1 MISNS
6 KKSELIRYNTIISS
20 NFGDNCEII
29 CIHLLKNRKIGKRIK
44 TKITLTLQGKCGK
57 TRTIDSQSL
66 TTNRRTLDIN
76 NGFNLCDNPLGICSD
91 CDEDSFAEVSIDYQH
106 DRNEYPRGGI
116 WNEKNNGPARQVK
129 KTSSELY
136 SFTCVNPLCKHP
148 YKMTPSKIVNEKRGC
163 MYCSKGSK
171 NLCGSKDCNVCVN
184 KSLLSTRPNIME
196 VWSSKNEVPP
206 YAIMKTSSIDIFL
219 DCPGCKESYK
229 RNIRTINFTCNLM
242 CKTCKDKS
250 IIRQEITCEECYSK
264 FMRTTDG
271 ETQCQCCKGVNIQSI
286 PLCKKDNCDKCF
298 NRSAKKRQI
307 DEGFGSL
314 IFLEVQNNCTLRD
327 ISRMSGREYQFHCDL
342 CEETISIKFH
352 KKAINCPNCSPKF
365 TTEEYVRKLLYKITN
380 KYFIKTRTLSWL
392 IDNTNNNHLELDG
405 YNDELKVAFEYQG
418 EQHYILTFL
427 NQHNNENLEN
437 TKRKDKLKLKLCH
450 ENGVKLIVV
459 PYWYPHTSV
468 EQFLREY
475 IQ

>member
-1 MISNS
+1 MISNL
-6 KKSELIRYNTIISS
+6 KKTELIKYNDIILKKHGS
-20 NFGDNCEII
+20 NCEIK
-29 CIHLLKNRKIGKRIK
+29 CIDLLKNRKIGKRIK
-44 TKITLTLQGKCGK
+44 TTITLQGKCGK
-57 TRTIDSQSL
+57 TRIIDSESL
-66 TTNRRTLDIN
+66 TKNQQTLDIN

-116 WNEKNNGPARQVK
+116 WNEEINGPARQVK

-196 VWSSKNEVPP
+196 VWSSKNKVPS

-229 RNIRTINFTCNLM
+229 RNITTINDTSKLLCN
-242 CKTCKDKS
+242 TCKGKS

-271 ETQCQCCKGVNIQSI
+271 ETHCQCCKGVNIPSI

-314 IFLEVQNNCTLRD
+314 IFLEAENGCTLRD
-327 ISRMSGREYQFHCDL
+327 ISRMSGQEYLLHCDI
-342 CEETISIKFH
+342 CNETSSINFH
-352 KKAINCPNCSPKF
+352 RKAINCPICSKF
-365 TTEEYVRKLLYKITN
+365 TREEYVKDLLYNIT
-380 KYFIKTRTLSWL
+380 KKDFTKTRTLPWL
-392 IDNTNNNHLELDG
+392 KDDTNNNHMELDG

-418 EQHYILTFL
+418 EQHYILTYK
-427 NQHNNENLEN
+427 NQYNNETLEN
-437 TKRKDKLKLKLCH
+437 IKRKDKLKLKLCY

-459 PYWYPHTSV
+459 PYWVHNTRL
-468 EQFLREY
+468 EQFLREH